1 MATKFTL
8 HFEVELEDE
17 QVAQVVKI
25 ARDAYSSG
33 GGASALVGDE
43 ERPIPSEDFIRY
55 PEQALM
61 ELIERNPL
69 LEQADILVD
78 TVSCRREDGRPVE
91 SDEPENLS
99 EDELDEEDSGVYV
112 CRWPNGDCSVVMA
125 GSKREA
131 VMALD
136 EWDAADPSW
145 LTPVDAC
152 LIDFRLNNRGEI
164 ELAQFG
170 EETAN
175 FVWERCYPVL
185 DEVRTRYLDDRC
197 RRAKDQIKRAVRQER
212 NRLRGNKPLA
222 LSATTEVG
230 RELQRRLGAAGPV
243 ADHYVEQFASQLL
256 KSSVG
261 NKGKPS

>member
-1 MATKFTL
+1 MSTKFTL

-17 QVAQVVKI
+17 QVAQAIKI

-43 ERPIPSEDFIRY
+43 ERPIPSEEFIRH

-69 LEQADILVD
+69 FEQADILVD
-78 TVSCRREDGRPVE
+78 TVSCRRERGRAIE
-91 SDEPENLS
+91 LDDPERGP
-99 EDELDEEDSGVYV
+99 EDELDEEDSGLYV
-112 CRWPNGDCSVVMA
+112 CRWPNGDCSVVVA

-131 VMALD
+131 IIALD
-136 EWDAADPSW
+136 EFDAADPSW
-145 LTPVDAC
+145 LTPMDAC

-164 ELAQFG
+164 EFAQFG
-170 EETAN
+170 WDTAN
-175 FVWERCYPVL
+175 FLWEKCYPAL
-185 DEVRTRYLDDRC
+185 DKVRTRYVDDRS
-197 RRAKDQIKRAVRQER
+197 RRAKDEIKRAVKHER
-212 NRLRGNKPLA
+212 NRLRGNGPPA
-222 LSATTEVG
+222 LSAKTAVG

-243 ADHYVEQFASQLL
+243 ADHYVEQFGSDLL

-261 NKGKPS
+261 NKGRPS